1 MYRCVA
7 HMVSGWVPNARRTV
21 GAQWSARRGRC
32 CGPMGPCQGPP
43 PAGWWFPDTT
53 SRANDPGYVTSRA
66 AEMFINPCSSGAVQR
81 PPVRRRRNG
90 IQRWVTRSRCRRNT
104 VAGVTIRCWSAAW
117 FSNRLSAANT
127 ARSAHGSRG
136 RRTWRRNAATS
147 AGGPDSPRSSIVRYG
162 PGARTRPLPA
172 GE

>member
-1 MYRCVA
+1 
-7 HMVSGWVPNARRTV
+7 
-21 GAQWSARRGRC
+21 
-32 CGPMGPCQGPP
+32 
-43 PAGWWFPDTT
+43 
-53 SRANDPGYVTSRA
+53 
-66 AEMFINPCSSGAVQR
+66 
-81 PPVRRRRNG
+81 
-90 IQRWVTRSRCRRNT
+90 

-147 AGGPDSPRSSIVRYG
+147 ARGPDSPRSSIVRYG